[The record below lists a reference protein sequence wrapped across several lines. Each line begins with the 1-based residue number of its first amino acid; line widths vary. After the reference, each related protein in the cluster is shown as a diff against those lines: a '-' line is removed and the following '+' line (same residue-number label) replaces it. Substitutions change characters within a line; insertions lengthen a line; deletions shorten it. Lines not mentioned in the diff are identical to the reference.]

1 MQRKGLAAEDRLG
14 AVPLFAALGDPVRLA
29 MIARLCDSGPLPT
42 IELKQGV
49 GVSRQAIT
57 KHLQVLESA
66 GLVRSERVG
75 RDRQW
80 HASQAACRGA
90 PLSRSDLK
98 AVGSAVGEA
107 EGVCRGGSGSHGL
120 TSKFCCTKVARS
132 WRRWRVPLRAT
143 GLA

>member
-1 MQRKGLAAEDRLG
+1 MQRKDLAAEDRLG

-80 HASQAACRGA
+80 RMQARQLA
-90 PLSRSDLK
+90 
-98 AVGSAVGEA
+98 
-107 EGVCRGGSGSHGL
+107 
-120 TSKFCCTKVARS
+120 VARRYLDQIS
-132 WRRWRVPLRAT
+132 KQWDQRLERLKVFVE
-143 GLA
+143 GGNH